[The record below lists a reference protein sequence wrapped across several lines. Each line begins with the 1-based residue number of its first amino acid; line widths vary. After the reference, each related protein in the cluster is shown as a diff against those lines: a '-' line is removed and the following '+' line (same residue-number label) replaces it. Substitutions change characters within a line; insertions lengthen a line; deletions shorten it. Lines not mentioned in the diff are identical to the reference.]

1 MSWFAKGPVCPI
13 KVVRDEDG
21 EPSEL
26 IVPHP
31 AIRGGKIIADSIA
44 EPIKA
49 CYAQLRNKGFPEQIS
64 TDSGIELFN
73 KLAIE
78 RTTTL
83 KNTIRNVGMTRK
95 EYDDIRAMIR
105 KAYRESIKLVKSVIT
120 DEKRKTIVSDYVVVL
135 YWQHI
140 MNIQAAYFPYESSN
154 AGKAYTA
161 AKAKANR
168 SRINSSMAASAN
180 MRAKWSAL
188 SAATA
193 ASSAFRTHSGHNP
206 IITPSPLGRN
216 GLTIPGSAASY
227 GNVKT
232 RKHRRNTRKHRLNS
246 TRKH

>member
-1 MSWFAKGPVCPI
+1 MSWFSKGPVCPI
-13 KVVRDEDG
+13 KVDRDEDG
-21 EPSEL
+21 EPSGL

-49 CYAQLRNKGFPEQIS
+49 CYAQLRNKGFPEQIT
-64 TDSGIELFN
+64 TDSSIELFN
-73 KLAIE
+73 KLANE
-78 RTTTL
+78 RATIL
-83 KNTIRNVGMTRK
+83 KNTIRNAGMTRK

-120 DEKRKTIVSDYVVVL
+120 DEKRKTIVSDYIVVL

-154 AGKAYTA
+154 AGKAYAA

-168 SRINSSMAASAN
+168 SRINASVAASAN

-188 SAATA
+188 SAATT
-193 ASSAFRTHSGHNP
+193 ASSAFRSPSAHGS
-206 IITPSPLGRN
+206 ISTPSPIGRN
-216 GLTIPGSAASY
+216 TVPGSAAYY

-232 RKHRRNTRKHRLNS
+232 RKHRRNARKHRRNHTRKH
-246 TRKH
+246 